1 MSAFPNSFSD
11 CLVIRIDEPD
21 LQKNQIGNIDNRT
34 FILFDVES
42 DKYFICG
49 KRQDLNLY
57 KNKKIYSPYSFF
69 CQSESD
75 TQLFIESILDHN
87 CAYDIFDVS
96 MSLYNYKNLPD
107 TLETVDYDYL
117 NSSLRQEM
125 ELYGND
131 QFSIQKQLP
140 KYLRLLRK
148 VRNL

>member
-21 LQKNQIGNIDNRT
+21 VQKNQIGNVDNRI

-42 DKYFICG
+42 DKYFVCG

-57 KNKKIYSPYSFF
+57 KNKIYSPYSFF

-75 TQLFIESILDHN
+75 VQLFMESILDHDCGYN
-87 CAYDIFDVS
+87 LFDVR
-96 MSLYNYKNLPD
+96 MSLYNYKHLPD
-107 TLETVDYDYL
+107 TLETVDYYYL
-117 NSSLRQEM
+117 NSNVSSDKEM
-125 ELYGND
+125 YGND
-131 QFSIQKQLP
+131 SFNIQQQLP

-148 VRNL
+148 VRNF